1 MTERQFFSSP
11 TAGEMPRSADVIVIG
26 GGPAGAAALW
36 ALERAA
42 PGLRSVLIE
51 RGGQIA
57 AGASSASLEN
67 FRTSWPARCLAAMM
81 QRSVDVFLNAD
92 AYLGEGAR
100 AALNIKQHGYL
111 YIALTEAQAAKFK
124 ADVAQLHSIGVSQME
139 YLDADAVRQ
148 RFPWVGERV
157 TAAKFDPTA
166 GWLDSHA
173 LIYRMAQRATHA
185 KILLD
190 ISHVEIIVDGGK
202 VVGVKTPNGS
212 IASDHVVIA
221 AGALARQ
228 IGQTAGIDIPVIVRP
243 RQSFTTP
250 WRHAAF
256 PEDGPTLIG
265 APPGPHVRPEA
276 RDGAIFGWEYHW
288 NNKQQRGKTE
298 PLRDFL
304 IDPLFP
310 ADSLKDPRFPS
321 AVLLL
326 LARQLGHADGT
337 GFADPRYLRGIDHRA
352 GYYVYRDYKVAH
364 RPGGVD
370 GTLIPYTSQRAIIDT
385 WDGVRGLHL
394 SVAHVGHGIMSAPA
408 AGEIIAAKVLRQPL
422 PNPVYA
428 DFGLDVTWV
437 EHDGG
442 ELSG

>member
-11 TAGEMPRSADVIVIG
+11 SAGEMPRSADVIIIG
-26 GGPAGAAALW
+26 GGPAGAGALW

-42 PGLRSVLIE
+42 PGLRAVLIE
-51 RGGQIA
+51 RSGQIA
-57 AGASSASLEN
+57 AGASNASLEN

-92 AYLGEGAR
+92 DYLGEGAR
-100 AALNIKQHGYL
+100 AALNIRQHGYL
-111 YIALTEAQAAKFK
+111 YIALTESGAAKFR
-124 ADVAQLHSIGVSQME
+124 ADVAHLHSMGVTQVE
-139 YLDADAVRQ
+139 YLDTAAVRA
-148 RFPWVGERV
+148 RFPWVGERIV
-157 TAAKFDPTA
+157 AAKFDPTA

-173 LIYRMAQRATHA
+173 LIYRMVQSATGA

-190 ISHVEIIVDGGK
+190 IPHVEILVDGGK
-202 VVGVKTPNGS
+202 IVGVATPNGN
-212 IASDHVVIA
+212 IATDHVIIA

-228 IGQTAGIDIPVIVRP
+228 IGRTAGVELPIIVRP

-250 WRHAAF
+250 WRHPEF

-265 APPGPHVRPEA
+265 APPGPHIRPEA

-288 NNKQQRGKTE
+288 NNKALRRPDE
-298 PLRDFL
+298 PLRDYL
-304 IDPLFP
+304 TDPVYP

-321 AVLLL
+321 ATLLL
-326 LARQLGHADGT
+326 LARQLGHTSG
-337 GFADPRYLRGIDHRA
+337 GFADPRYLRGVDHRV
-352 GYYVYRDYKVAH
+352 GYYVYRDPRVAH
-364 RPGGVD
+364 LPGGDD
-370 GTLIPYTSQRAIIDT
+370 GTLIPYNSQRAIIDS
-385 WDGVRGLHL
+385 WGEIRGLHV

-408 AGEIIAAKVLRQPL
+408 AGEIIAAKVLKQPL
-422 PNPVYA
+422 PDPVYA
-428 DFGLDVTWV
+428 DFGFNVAWV